1 MRIDFPTLLGLGGT
15 VAVVVVAITLGDGE
29 TRFFDPASFLL
40 VLGGTLTA
48 VLSRRSL
55 ADFVGHVRA
64 LSIIGRYP
72 VHDRQRLASRV
83 QQWAAIARRDGTL
96 ALEQHIDAKDPPF
109 LRDALTLVVDGANE
123 DALRQG
129 LQARLAA
136 MQARHRRIIA
146 TWEDWL
152 VVAPAM
158 GMIGTL
164 IGLVQML
171 GTMRDPAQVGH
182 AMALALLTTLY
193 GAFLANVIAAPVAS
207 KLQLKHVEEIEWCES
222 IIASLERIV
231 RGESPRRVAGAVVT
245 PFPLQQKRRPEEAA

>member
-15 VAVVVVAITLGDGE
+15 VAVVVMAITLGDGE

-136 MQARHRRIIA
+136 MQARHRRII
-146 TWEDWL
+146 
-152 VVAPAM
+152 
-158 GMIGTL
+158 
-164 IGLVQML
+164 
-171 GTMRDPAQVGH
+171 
-182 AMALALLTTLY
+182 
-193 GAFLANVIAAPVAS
+193 
-207 KLQLKHVEEIEWCES
+207 
-222 IIASLERIV
+222 
-231 RGESPRRVAGAVVT
+231 
-245 PFPLQQKRRPEEAA
+245 

>member
-15 VAVVVVAITLGDGE
+15 VAVVVMAITLGDGE

-40 VLGGTLTA
+40 VLGG
-48 VLSRRSL
+48 LSRRSL

-171 GTMRDPAQVGH
+171 
-182 AMALALLTTLY
+182 
-193 GAFLANVIAAPVAS
+193 
-207 KLQLKHVEEIEWCES
+207 
-222 IIASLERIV
+222 
-231 RGESPRRVAGAVVT
+231 
-245 PFPLQQKRRPEEAA
+245 